1 MKLIR
6 CTQSAQ
12 SVFFQ
17 TFSQTLFYS
26 ALQMA
31 DQTQKTINVFIH
43 NLHPST
49 LKLSAV
55 SCDDSDCFKLQLH
68 EYPERA
74 LLLVEPDD
82 YIVLNHSPD
91 QAYLDYLI
99 DIGIGTRNLLIPS
112 PSHQGESLSEKV
124 LKDKSLLAFLQ
135 RLGEDGNQVVLHP
148 YMSTQ
153 LEAKIAHQIKGTVN
167 GPPPEL
173 SLKVNSKIYLPTLL
187 HELALPVPEYE
198 IVNSMKVVETAKKF
212 IAQYE
217 QIIIIGNHTYGGLA
231 VWPIRNQAELNAF
244 TINLSQCNTEELF
257 LVEKMYDVLC
267 SPNIQYL
274 ISESA
279 IQALGMS
286 DQILDQ
292 GMKHHGNTY
301 PSSATQLETLWH
313 NSRRLCEALQ
323 TQGYR
328 GLLGLDFIE
337 TTEGKVFA
345 VDINGRANASS
356 FGLYVLRKLFPDS
369 YPEKHLIML
378 THINIGK
385 PATFTELRDIL
396 GHNLFDLQTR
406 QGILPYNTG
415 FLQWGKFSAIIIANT
430 QQESERLHR
439 FLKRL
444 SIS

>member
-1 MKLIR
+1 M
-6 CTQSAQ
+6 
-12 SVFFQ
+12 
-17 TFSQTLFYS
+17 TF
-26 ALQMA
+26 
-31 DQTQKTINVFIH
+31 QTQKTINVFIH

-55 SCDDSDCFKLQLH
+55 SRDESDGFKLQLH

-74 LLLVEPDD
+74 FLLVEPDD
-82 YIVLNHSPD
+82 YIILNHPPD

-112 PSHQGESLSEKV
+112 SQGESLSEKV

-135 RLGEDGNQVVLHP
+135 QLGEQGNQVVLHP

-153 LEAKIAHQIKGTVN
+153 LEAKIALKIKGTVN

-198 IVNSMKVVETAKKF
+198 IVNSMKVLETAKKF
-212 IAQYE
+212 IAQYDK
-217 QIIIIGNHTYGGLA
+217 IIVIGNHTYGGLA
-231 VWPIRNQAELNAF
+231 VWPIRNQAELNALI
-244 TINLSQCNTEELF
+244 INLSQCNTEELF
-257 LVEKMYDVLC
+257 LIEKRYDVLC

-274 ISESA
+274 ITQSA
-279 IQALGMS
+279 IQELGLS

-292 GMKHHGNTY
+292 AMKHHGNTY
-301 PSSATQLETLWH
+301 PSSATQLEILWRD
-313 NSRRLCEALQ
+313 SRRLCEALQ
-323 TQGYR
+323 AQGYR
-328 GLLGLDFIE
+328 GLLGIDFIE
-337 TTEGKVFA
+337 TTEGQVFA

-385 PATFTELRDIL
+385 PVTFTELTEIL
-396 GHNLFDLQTR
+396 GQKNLFDQR

-415 FLQWGKFSAIIIANT
+415 LLQWGKFSAIIIANT
-430 QQESERLHR
+430 QAESERLQR
-439 FLKRL
+439 LLKRL
-444 SIS
+444 SISLS